1 MMAAADCSRVLIG
14 LAHHGT
20 MLREIRSDEFEIAH
34 RAGFFS
40 SLLGSA

>member
-1 MMAAADCSRVLIG
+1 
-14 LAHHGT
+14 

-40 SLLGSA
+40 SLLVSRAGGFLTQ

>member
-1 MMAAADCSRVLIG
+1 
-14 LAHHGT
+14 

-40 SLLGSA
+40 SLLEHLYATSRAQA